1 MDTSSTLH
9 SLYVLAISFYLP
21 SIIVAITHI
30 IQKKHLIIRAPNLKI
45 NYTTKNWPATHFYA
59 AAIWL
64 SVILFTSLFAL
75 KHVARDLDFLLLSV
89 GPVMLA
95 GGGTLALA
103 NEQFKLAKY
112 YEQHSK
118 KLKTAAVISG
128 IIVGYFAN
136 TYTNT
141 TIAEY
146 TLTNASN
153 FPDAQKIVT
162 LLTSL
167 GIWIFIAIAI
177 CFAAHAVLALITLV
191 NMIKHDGILRKQ
203 WRYHRYL
210 LGTPAIKTARPFRQI
225 TYLAA
230 LLVGST
236 LTLGAPAA
244 YLTRLKQADVD
255 NLVKTLVVDSS
266 FQLSPALCG
275 VQTPA
280 GSLMSLLPF
289 RQAAVAVPDAQLT
302 YRFSI
307 IECRRTFD
315 SFPPIPNSP
324 ASPPETSSSN
334 LGRSETSS
342 MPPPSV

>member
-1 MDTSSTLH
+1 MDKSSTLH
-9 SLYVLAISFYLP
+9 NLYVLAISSYLP
-21 SIIVAITHI
+21 SIIVAITYVV
-30 IQKKHLIIRAPNLKI
+30 QKHHLIIRAPNLKI
-45 NYTTKNWPATHFYA
+45 NYTTQSWPTTHFYA
-59 AAIWL
+59 SAIWL
-64 SVILFTSLFAL
+64 SVILFTSLFVL
-75 KHVARDLDFLLLSV
+75 KHVARDLDYLLLSV
-89 GPVMLA
+89 GPLMLA
-95 GGGTLALA
+95 GVGTLALA
-103 NEQFKLAKY
+103 NDQFKLASF

-118 KLKTAAVISG
+118 TIKTVVVISG

-136 TYTNT
+136 TYTNA
-141 TIAEY
+141 TIAKY

-167 GIWIFIAIAI
+167 GIWVFIAINI
-177 CFAAHAVLALITLV
+177 CFAAHAALALITLIS
-191 NMIKHDGILRKQ
+191 MIKHDSVLRKQ
-203 WRYHRYL
+203 RRYNRYL

-225 TYLAA
+225 TYLVA
-230 LLVGST
+230 LVVGST

-255 NLVKTLVVDSS
+255 KLVKTLVVDSS

-289 RQAAVAVPDAQLT
+289 RQAAVAVPDVQLT

-315 SFPPIPNSP
+315 SFPPIPNNP
-324 ASPPETSSSN
+324 ESPPESSSSH
-334 LGRSETSS
+334 LGRSKISS
-342 MPPPSV
+342 MPPPSA